1 MSLAHLT
8 LPSRAVEATAAFL
21 EQTLGYRRAAL
32 PDNIPY
38 EAVWLEIGNGQQLH
52 LVYVDGFEVSPFER
66 EFGRHVAV
74 FHPLAAFAEL
84 KAALVARGAE
94 LMEPL
99 RTTSFERFFFR
110 DPINGYLFEVID
122 TAREQ

>member
-8 LPSRAVEATAAFL
+8 LPSRAVEATASFL

-38 EAVWLEIGNGQQLH
+38 EAVWLELGKGQQLH
-52 LVYVDGFEVSPFER
+52 LVYVEEFEVSPFER

-94 LMEPL
+94 LMDPL
-99 RTTSFERFFFR
+99 RTTSFDRFFFR
-110 DPINGYLFEVID
+110 EPINGYLFEVID
-122 TAREQ
+122 SARAR